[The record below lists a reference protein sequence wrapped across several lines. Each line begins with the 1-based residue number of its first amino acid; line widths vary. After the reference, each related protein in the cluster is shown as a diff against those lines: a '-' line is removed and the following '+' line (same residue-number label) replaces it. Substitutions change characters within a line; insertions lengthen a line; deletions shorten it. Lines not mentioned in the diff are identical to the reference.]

1 MISGSPIGRDRSAHA
16 LTTGVALI
24 VATVLPGFLTAS
36 LATRIRDDFSFENSA
51 LGLCVAVFYLVSAV
65 SSNPAGRLLERIGP
79 VRGMRLAAALT
90 AVSCLAVALA
100 AQSSMTLTAALVVGG
115 VANGL
120 GGPTVT
126 ALFKARIPD
135 ERQGMAFGAQQSG
148 ASLGSLAAGL
158 ALPLIAIPLG
168 WRWAFVA
175 CAVLMLATVA
185 FAPRDVPA
193 PPRGTR
199 AAKPAGFTAIH
210 GIAVAA
216 ALASAAS
223 VGMVSFLVSYSVENG
238 IGETAAGL
246 LLGAVSLTA
255 AVSRIVLGSL
265 LDRSGGDALA
275 PLTWMLAASAA
286 GFVALAHG
294 SPGVI
299 VAAALLA
306 AGLGWSWPGGLNL
319 AVVRRSPD
327 APAWAVGVMLTGL
340 FTGAVAGPLAMGLLA
355 DHGHFTGAWFLCGA
369 LALAA
374 SATLAVTRRREQR
387 NEGSD
392 PERCATRGV

>member
-1 MISGSPIGRDRSAHA
+1 MISEPDQKSTPV
-16 LTTGVALI
+16 LVTGVLII

-51 LGLCVAVFYLVSAV
+51 LGLCIAVFYLVSAV
-65 SSNPAGRLLERIGP
+65 SSNPGGRLLERIGP
-79 VRGMRLAAALT
+79 VRGMRLAAVLT
-90 AVSCLAVALA
+90 TVSCLAVAVA
-100 AQSSMTLTAALVVGG
+100 AQSAVTLTAALVVGG

-126 ALFKARIPD
+126 ALFKARIPE
-135 ERQGMAFGAQQSG
+135 ERQGMAFGLQQSG

-158 ALPLIAIPLG
+158 ALPVIAIPLG

-175 CAVLMLATVA
+175 CAVLVLATVA
-185 FAPRDVPA
+185 LAPRDVPA
-193 PPRGTR
+193 PPPGTR
-199 AAKPAGFTAIH
+199 AAKPDGFTAIH

-216 ALASAAS
+216 ALASAAG

-238 IGETAAGL
+238 ISETAAGL

-255 AVSRIVLGSL
+255 AASRILIGAL
-265 LDRSGGDALA
+265 LDRSGGDALV
-275 PLTWMLAASAA
+275 PLAWMLAASAA
-286 GFVALAHG
+286 GFVALAQG
-294 SPGVI
+294 SPAVI

-340 FTGAVAGPLAMGLLA
+340 FVGRRVRAAGRRACWPTTTTSPAPG
-355 DHGHFTGAWFLCGA
+355 CC
-369 LALAA
+369 AA
-374 SATLAVTRRREQR
+374 PWRWRRRPR
-387 NEGSD
+387 W
-392 PERCATRGV
+392 R

>member
-1 MISGSPIGRDRSAHA
+1 LISEPEPNSASSGRA
-16 LTTGVALI
+16 LTIGVLVI

-90 AVSCLAVALA
+90 TASCLAVALGA
-100 AQSSMTLTAALVVGG
+100 HSSATLTAALVVGG

-126 ALFKARIPD
+126 ALFKARIP
-135 ERQGMAFGAQQSG
+135 EARQGRAFGLQQSG

-175 CAVLMLATVA
+175 CAVLVLATVIL
-185 FAPRDVPA
+185 APRDVPA
-193 PPRGTR
+193 PPPGTR
-199 AAKPAGFTAIH
+199 AAKPDGFTAIH

-216 ALASAAS
+216 ALASAAG
-223 VGMVSFLVSYSVENG
+223 VGMVSFLVSYSVESG
-238 IGETAAGL
+238 IDETAAGL

-255 AVSRIVLGSL
+255 ALSRIVLGGL
-265 LDRSGGDALA
+265 LDRSGDDALK
-275 PLTWMLAASAA
+275 PLTWMLAGGAV
-286 GFVALAHG
+286 GFVALAQG

-299 VAAALLA
+299 GVAALLA
-306 AGLGWSWPGGLNL
+306 AGLGWAWPGGLNL
-319 AVVRRSPD
+319 AVVRRAPE

-340 FTGAVAGPLAMGLLA
+340 FVGAVCGPLAVGLLA
-355 DHGHFTGAWFLCGA
+355 DHGHFTGAWLLCGA

-374 SATLAVTRRREQR
+374 AATLAVIRRRER
-387 NEGSD
+387 
-392 PERCATRGV
+392 A

>member
-1 MISGSPIGRDRSAHA
+1 MMSEPDQKSTPV
-16 LTTGVALI
+16 LVTGVLII
-24 VATVLPGFLTAS
+24 VATVLPGFLAAS
-36 LATRIRDDFSFENSA
+36 LAPRIRADFSFEDSA
-51 LGLCVAVFYLVSAV
+51 LGLCIAVFYLVSAV

-79 VRGMRLAAALT
+79 VRGMQLAAVLT
-90 AVSCLAVALA
+90 AMSCVAVAVA
-100 AQSSMTLTAALVVGG
+100 AHSVVTLTAALVVGG

-135 ERQGMAFGAQQSG
+135 ARQGRAFGFQQSG

-158 ALPLIAIPLG
+158 ALPAIAIPLG

-175 CAVLMLATVA
+175 CAVLGLATVA
-185 FAPRDVPA
+185 LAPRDVPA
-193 PPRGTR
+193 PPPGTR
-199 AAKPAGFTAIH
+199 AAKPDGFTAIH

-216 ALASAAS
+216 ALASAAG
-223 VGMVSFLVSYSVENG
+223 VGLVSFLVSYSVDNG
-238 IGETAAGL
+238 ISETAAGL

-255 AVSRIVLGSL
+255 AASRIGLGSL

-275 PLTWMLAASAA
+275 PLAWMLAASAI
-286 GFVALAHG
+286 GFVALAQG

-299 VAAALLA
+299 VVAALTAAA
-306 AGLGWSWPGGLNL
+306 LGWSWPGGLNL

-340 FTGAVAGPLAMGLLA
+340 FTGAVCGPVAVGLLA
-355 DHGHFTGAWFLCGA
+355 DHGHFTGAWVLCGA
-369 LALAA
+369 FALGA
-374 SATLAVTRRREQR
+374 SATLTVIRRRE
-387 NEGSD
+387 S
-392 PERCATRGV
+392 T